1 MPATILILSSAPFR
15 TDYPG
20 LFRASIPAPEDGWDV
35 SYALLRNGLMTSEV
49 FPQRNPDVP
58 IAIGFVP
65 ASDGGIRHD
74 PNPENQSKRSGLQGQ
89 VIHRKR
95 PKTLSTSPWIRFLV
109 CESYEGLVAESR
121 QSFFEDN
128 MPFPQMLSA
137 GIEN

>member
-95 PKTLSTSPWIRFLV
+95 LKRYPHPLGFGFWFVNHMRVWLPK
-109 CESYEGLVAESR
+109 VASHSSKIICLFRKCCR
-121 QSFFEDN
+121 QE
-128 MPFPQMLSA
+128 
-137 GIEN
+137 